1 MEDDTGDV
9 ILDSRGGEEHVS
21 VSASVLGVVLEFDWV
36 EFFVDGAWGLI
47 GGEDAF
53 SGGADFLGGLD
64 QLLGVVDFVHLT

>member
-9 ILDSRGGEEHVS
+9 ILDSGGGEEHVS

-47 GGEDAF
+47 G
-53 SGGADFLGGLD
+53 S
-64 QLLGVVDFVHLT
+64 